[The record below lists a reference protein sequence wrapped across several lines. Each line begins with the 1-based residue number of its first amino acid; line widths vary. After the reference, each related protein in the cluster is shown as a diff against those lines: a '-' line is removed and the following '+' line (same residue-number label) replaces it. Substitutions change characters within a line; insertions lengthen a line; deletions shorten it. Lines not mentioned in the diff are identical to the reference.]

1 MVGGVS
7 LGALKTHS
15 ILPWEAGDIDI
26 HVLGTSVPEL
36 LNMFRP
42 WAKERGYVLRDYRG
56 QAVHVFCTPK
66 EIGDTFGGLATIY
79 PKPGPPLKY
88 IKIKTDGIWVRYDR
102 DLFVYILGKYGK
114 GYLQHKLY
122 HSHTVVHCKI
132 EGHNACLPNFQSIFN
147 GKGGT
152 YQHYFC
158 DS

>member
-15 ILPWEAGDIDI
+15 ILPWEVGDIDI

-88 IKIKTDGIWVRYDR
+88 IKIKTDGIWV
-102 DLFVYILGKYGK
+102 
-114 GYLQHKLY
+114 
-122 HSHTVVHCKI
+122 
-132 EGHNACLPNFQSIFN
+132 
-147 GKGGT
+147 
-152 YQHYFC
+152 
-158 DS
+158 